1 MEYLV
6 IADFKVNDGMADD
19 MANVFKEALVDTR
32 AFEGCNAID
41 VYYEEKTNTFTLIED
56 WACLENYETYLQ
68 WRIDT
73 GIADILNPLLVGGW
87 DGVVSSVKR
96 LGIPKGI

>member
-1 MEYLV
+1 
-6 IADFKVNDGMADD
+6 

-41 VYYEEKTNTFTLIED
+41 VYYEEKQTLFTLIED
-56 WACLENYETYLQ
+56 WATLENYETYLQ